1 MNFTR
6 VKSILLLAAIA
17 LFAVACNN
25 SAKKTK
31 GTTSD
36 GKEASVEVEEFNVIK
51 IKDQIVEI
59 IQNSP
64 KAAEVAEMLN
74 DAGASYILDLTVPI
88 EDAEKL
94 MTTTQMSLGLG
105 MYAFDFQY
113 ANTYNRSDIVS
124 AIGDVELQLIKKLG
138 LEGDLTS
145 SQNYIGRIK
154 ENADNKDSVDY
165 LVIQSMNF
173 VNQKMA
179 ESDRPDVYALSV
191 IGANVEALYVLSQ
204 MTEFAADNTELIAL
218 MSKQKERAK
227 TVFTLLELMSGDE
240 SVKPYYEKMVPVYNY
255 MKDLTSFGDKE
266 LKEVSPMIETLRNSI
281 L

>member
-17 LFAVACNN
+17 LFAVSCNN
-25 SAKKTK
+25 SAKKNK
-31 GTTSD
+31 GTTSN

-51 IKDQIVEI
+51 IKDQIVET

-64 KAAEVAEMLN
+64 KAAEVAEMLS

-88 EDAEKL
+88 KDAEKL

-113 ANTYNRSDIVS
+113 ANTYNRSDVVS
-124 AIGDVELQLIKKLG
+124 AIGDIELQLIKKLG

-154 ENADNKDSVDY
+154 ENSDNKDSVDY
-165 LVIQSMNF
+165 LVTQSMNF

-179 ESDRPDVYALSV
+179 KSDRPDVYALSV
-191 IGANVEALYVLSQ
+191 IGANVEALHVLSQ
-204 MTEFAADNTELIAL
+204 MAGLAADNSELIAL

-266 LKEVSPMIETLRNSI
+266 LKEVSPMIEALRNSI